1 MVEAGAGHSGPGPS
15 RDTRPGAAAWL
26 TLALALLLLRVLA
39 NALLWRSGFVA
50 ISDDDFARDV
60 IAQSFA
66 HSPSW
71 DPSGTSW
78 LPFAFWLPG
87 SLHLLFGNT
96 LGVAH
101 ATAFGLSLVSTL
113 LCLLAARTFGLG
125 LLPAGVAAAL
135 CSVLP
140 HSLWLGLATV
150 PEGYSAAASLFALAS
165 LTSSS
170 ARTRGFGALALL
182 CASLSRYEFW
192 PVCAAFAAFTLFDVR
207 RGHLPSLAA
216 LHAALALSGMLGW
229 LLHGVTTH
237 GDALFFL
244 KRVSDYTKALGGQ
257 APLFERLLQQ
267 PVLLFRA
274 EPEVVALAA
283 LGVVLCWPQRQSL
296 AHYLRP
302 LFCAGLLLGFLIAG
316 AALGGAATHHPERPL
331 LLLWLV
337 LAILAADTWVRLLA
351 HRPRGPALRVLGL
364 AAVLLLALRGS
375 FLFRQPFVDR
385 SAEIAIGQL
394 ARTAIAGQPG
404 PVVVDCVD
412 YGYLAVMA
420 ALGEPRAQPLR
431 THDPRQSTEPPSAEQ
446 RSAPALQGAR
456 WLIAD
461 RKSPL
466 GQTPPGPVVAQ
477 TPAFVLISLAHGG

>member
-1 MVEAGAGHSGPGPS
+1 MVEAGTGHCGPDPT

-26 TLALALLLLRVLA
+26 ALALALLLLRALA
-39 NALLWRSGFVA
+39 NAALWRSGFVA

-66 HSPSW
+66 HDPRW

-113 LCLLAARTFGLG
+113 LCLLAARTLGLG
-125 LLPAGVAAAL
+125 LLAAGLAAAL
-135 CSVLP
+135 CSTLP

-150 PEGYSAAASLFALAS
+150 PEGYAAAASLFALAS
-165 LTSSS
+165 LTRYSP
-170 ARTRGFGALALL
+170 RTRGFGALALL

-192 PVCAAFAAFTLFDVR
+192 PLCVAFAAFTLLDVQR
-207 RGHLPSLAA
+207 ARLPRIAA
-216 LHAALALSGMLGW
+216 LHAGLSLSGIMAW
-229 LLHGVTTH
+229 LLHGAASH

-244 KRVSDYTKALGGQ
+244 KRVSDYTRALGEQ
-257 APLFERLLQQ
+257 APLLERLMQGPL
-267 PVLLFRA
+267 LLFRA
-274 EPEVVALAA
+274 EPEVVSLAA
-283 LGVVLCWPQRQSL
+283 LGAVLCWPERRSLTRYQRPML
-296 AHYLRP
+296 
-302 LFCAGLLLGFLIAG
+302 CAGMLLGFVSAG

-331 LLLWLV
+331 LLIWLLLALFCADAWLV
-337 LAILAADTWVRLLA
+337 LLANGR
-351 HRPRGPALRVLGL
+351 RRPALGVLGG

-375 FLFRQPFVDR
+375 VLFRQPFVDR

-404 PVVVDCVD
+404 PLVVDCVD
-412 YGYLAVMA
+412 YGYLAVIA
-420 ALGEPRAQPLR
+420 ALGQPQARPLR
-431 THDPRQSTEPPSAEQ
+431 THDPRQTSEPPV
-446 RSAPALQGAR
+446 APLLRGAR

-466 GQTPPGPVVAQ
+466 AEAPPGPVVAQ
-477 TPAFVLISLAHGG
+477 TPSFVLISLAQGG